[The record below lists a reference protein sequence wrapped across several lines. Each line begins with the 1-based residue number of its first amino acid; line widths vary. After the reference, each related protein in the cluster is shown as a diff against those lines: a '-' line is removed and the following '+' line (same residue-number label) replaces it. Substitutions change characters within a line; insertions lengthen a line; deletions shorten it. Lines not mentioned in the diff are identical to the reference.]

1 MPTEAIDFRADVLA
15 IAAHRDDVE
24 QTCGGTLLRMAA
36 RGLRTAILDLTQGE
50 AGTRGTADERA
61 REAEEAARILGVGW
75 RQALTVPDGA
85 IENTL
90 ENRVAIVHVLRRL
103 RPRVVILPY
112 WQARH
117 PDHAVT
123 GTLGYDACFLA
134 GLKKVDTGTDP
145 HRPFKIVY
153 ASLYADV
160 RPSFVVDITP
170 FIEQRHLALMAYR
183 SQYAN
188 QSAGSGLFVPEE
200 EIRERTLP
208 RRAITD
214 CSPVSVTASP
224 LCKKKSASST
234 ISRSCPC
241 NRSEPHCVSVA
252 EEHLSTH
259 GDQRQRKDAPQH
271 EHRNMNRAD
280 GPEVSAHKKAHRQQQ
295 RHVQIGV
302 ASAVVLQEGEQPH
315 RRQQRAQRSAL
326 RLVLVHAQ
334 QIDQRGNE
342 QNAAANAHHAGG
354 HSHSQPDQYNHP
366 GHARLL

>member
-50 AGTRGTADERA
+50 AGTRGSADDRA

-75 RQALTVPDGA
+75 RQALTLPDGA

-90 ENRVAIVHVLRRL
+90 ENRIALVRVLRRL

-134 GLKKVDTGTDP
+134 GIKKVDTGADP

-170 FIEQRHLALMAYR
+170 FVEQRHLALMAYR

-200 EIRERTLP
+200 EIRERTFAEARHYGLLAGVRYGEP
-208 RRAITD
+208 FVQKEVGLVDDLTLV
-214 CSPVSVTASP
+214 PVQS
-224 LCKKKSASST
+224 
-234 ISRSCPC
+234 I
-241 NRSEPHCVSVA
+241 
-252 EEHLSTH
+252 
-259 GDQRQRKDAPQH
+259 
-271 EHRNMNRAD
+271 
-280 GPEVSAHKKAHRQQQ
+280 
-295 RHVQIGV
+295 
-302 ASAVVLQEGEQPH
+302 
-315 RRQQRAQRSAL
+315 
-326 RLVLVHAQ
+326 
-334 QIDQRGNE
+334 
-342 QNAAANAHHAGG
+342 
-354 HSHSQPDQYNHP
+354 
-366 GHARLL
+366 